1 MYNAKNINFVD
12 KKADEFDP
20 FLAEVYEWQAEAE
33 KQFVLGS
40 AYAMSF
46 IDTDFAYEI
55 ADLVEERGVKMETN
69 DKLNE
74 IFETCEEWQKNM
86 NHIFLNGIIIQK
98 ILMNIGRM
106 K

>member
-1 MYNAKNINFVD
+1 MDSLNREVLIKTLNVHAKKYKFLLN

-55 ADLVEERGVKMETN
+55 DDLVEERG
-69 DKLNE
+69 
-74 IFETCEEWQKNM
+74 
-86 NHIFLNGIIIQK
+86 
-98 ILMNIGRM
+98 
-106 K
+106 